1 MATDFINKDVRHVVC
16 ESSYLSA
23 TYGTGRIVNLTIDQD
38 IDNGKLL
45 NKGAFLKPEVYQ
57 GGIPEKGDE
66 VYLVLNVPLIY
77 ENYTTDMQAEH
88 YFYNAANTNL
98 RSYPLFATDIFTVS
112 QDGIKAIDEKPVEGN
127 LVISD
132 GVDIKEVA
140 KGTDVDANGFVGEI
154 IEEVYKS
161 NGLSYRIEVI
171 KNQTV

>member
-1 MATDFINKDVRHVVC
+1 
-16 ESSYLSA
+16 
-23 TYGTGRIVNLTIDQD
+23 
-38 IDNGKLL
+38 
-45 NKGAFLKPEVYQ
+45 
-57 GGIPEKGDE
+57 
-66 VYLVLNVPLIY
+66 
-77 ENYTTDMQAEH
+77 MQAEH

-98 RSYPLFATDIFTVS
+98 RSYPLFTTDIFTVS
-112 QDGIKAIDEKPVEGN
+112 QDGIKAIGEKPVEGN

-140 KGTDVDANGFVGEI
+140 KETDVSANGFVGEI